1 MMFMGEILAFPSGRK
16 LSVKQAD
23 PKGIQK
29 KLHEDAAKATA
40 DDYVIGFIQSLED
53 LKIKI
58 YDRDMKEFGLFV
70 EALKGL
76 TYKLYGLDHPMHM
89 ISDKM
94 MTVEKD
100 KSGKTVS
107 RIHYK
112 IPVDDEKDLE
122 VNFEGEEL
130 HDTD

>member
-58 YDRDMKEFGLFV
+58 YDKDMKEFGLFV

-76 TYKLYGLDHPMHM
+76 TYKLYGLDRPMHM

>member
-1 MMFMGEILAFPSGRK
+1 
-16 LSVKQAD
+16 
-23 PKGIQK
+23 
-29 KLHEDAAKATA
+29 
-40 DDYVIGFIQSLED
+40 
-53 LKIKI
+53 
-58 YDRDMKEFGLFV
+58 
-70 EALKGL
+70 
-76 TYKLYGLDHPMHM
+76 MHM
-89 ISDKM
+89 VSDKM

>member
-1 MMFMGEILAFPSGRK
+1 MGEILAFPTGNR
-16 LSVKQAD
+16 LSVEEAD

-58 YDRDMKEFGLFV
+58 YDKDMKEFGLFV

-76 TYKLYGLDHPMHM
+76 TYKLYGLEHPMHLV
-89 ISDKM
+89 SDRM
-94 MTVEKD
+94 MSLEKD
-100 KSGKTVS
+100 K
-107 RIHYK
+107 
-112 IPVDDEKDLE
+112 
-122 VNFEGEEL
+122 F
-130 HDTD
+130 

>member
-1 MMFMGEILAFPSGRK
+1 MGEILAFPTGNR
-16 LSVKQAD
+16 LSVEEAD

-58 YDRDMKEFGLFV
+58 YDKDMKEFGLFV

-89 ISDKM
+89 VSDKM